1 MTDQQPDHTLK
12 EILEEDKNGYRK
24 KRRVGSFFVRLLLT
38 ASLLF
43 VGFYGFILFRQWRLN
58 LEAEAIVTAR
68 QTASASSN
76 GEKGPAEDGEGG
88 STENSIATTPESIQE
103 ETPGSD
109 FIRTETVAVE
119 MTSVA
124 EFQQTSTP
132 N

>member
-24 KRRVGSFFVRLLLT
+24 NRSVGNFFVRMLLI

-43 VGFYGFILFRQWRLN
+43 VGFYGFILFRQHRLN

-68 QTASASSN
+68 QTASASSDR
-76 GEKGPAEDGEGG
+76 EKGPAEDGEGS
-88 STENSIATTPESIQE
+88 STEKGIATTPDSIQE
-103 ETPGSD
+103 ETPGPG

-119 MTSVA
+119 MTSVVK
-124 EFQQTSTP
+124 FQQTTTP
-132 N
+132 D